1 MDERSARLVQNEAI
15 FHAGNDRIQAVVGNQ
30 PGKAP
35 NLSECGDP
43 ESFEQVSLANA
54 AHEAVRSHP
63 ARFVVVPGRENLT
76 AGEVVVE
83 ESPHFAV
90 VDNRGDEGDLVK
102 RTDPRA
108 GS

>member
-15 FHAGNDRIQAVVGNQ
+15 FHAGNDRIQAVV
-30 PGKAP
+30 
-35 NLSECGDP
+35 GDP